1 MHPHQMVHFLTDKTQ
16 RPVTLPA
23 NVSYLTVRD
32 CGTVPLPYPENY
44 FSHIRASTLP
54 SLVPSSK
61 LPELFRECYK
71 LLAPGGLLEIRV
83 MDAAPLRKTTGP
95 LLRTWIE
102 DRLSVNLE
110 RLFRCS
116 KPCLLVPKWLT
127 DAGFELTDPES
138 TPKVTLQLPCA
149 VDSSSTDTSRELSAV
164 VGRDLWRNV
173 WGPFVEETPEE
184 PKWWWDDQD
193 IVEEC
198 LNRQTVLECRVLFAY
213 RK

>member
-16 RPVTLPA
+16 RSVTLPA

-71 LLAPGGLLEIRV
+71 LLAPGGLLEIRI
-83 MDAAPLRKTTGP
+83 MDAAPVRKTTGP
-95 LLRTWIE
+95 LLQTWIE
-102 DRLSVNLE
+102 DRLSVSLE

-116 KPCLLVPKWLT
+116 KPCLLVPSWLA
-127 DAGFELTDPES
+127 DAGFELADPAS
-138 TPKVTLQLPCA
+138 TSKVTLPCA
-149 VDSSSTDTSRELSAV
+149 VDSSSTDTSRELSTI

-173 WGPFVEETPEE
+173 WGAFVEETPDE

-198 LNRQTVLECRVLFAY
+198 LKRQTVLECRVLFAY